1 MGDVSDVLNN
11 ILPGFDIGA
20 AQECSKQADVFN
32 NLASACSDSISPGTT
47 NVCTK
52 ECDAFFKK
60 IGEGNC
66 GDFYKGL
73 GLDYMFDICN
83 DGKVTADD
91 FDDIKVPDAPGI
103 DITIPESSS
112 DAVDIPVTTTSTP
125 AGESSAP
132 AGESSAPNGNMALV
146 SVLGALL
153 VGAVGF

>member
-1 MGDVSDVLNN
+1 MTGLRVYADIPGIGDVSDVLNN

-91 FDDIKVPDAPGI
+91 FDDIQVP
-103 DITIPESSS
+103 
-112 DAVDIPVTTTSTP
+112 
-125 AGESSAP
+125 
-132 AGESSAPNGNMALV
+132 GESSAPNGNMALV